1 MHFNTW
7 QDAFVDIERRAVA
20 QLNAEI
26 EGASSKLKGCV
37 LFGLVVLQTL
47 VLSCIDL
54 GSCSWSLY
62 MIAVPLFS

>member
-37 LFGLVVLQTL
+37 LFGLVV
-47 VLSCIDL
+47 V
-54 GSCSWSLY
+54 
-62 MIAVPLFS
+62 